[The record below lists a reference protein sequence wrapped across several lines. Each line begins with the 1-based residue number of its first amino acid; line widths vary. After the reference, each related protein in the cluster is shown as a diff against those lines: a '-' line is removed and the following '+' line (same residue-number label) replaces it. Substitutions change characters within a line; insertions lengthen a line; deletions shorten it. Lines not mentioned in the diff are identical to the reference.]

1 MNIVDPLALAAA
13 LPSSPVPDFTPSL
26 PPGLSGPIA
35 IALGWLSAI
44 LIVFAVGLLIF
55 AAIKIM
61 RARQNGGGNEGVEA
75 VGNVLMGLIIGL
87 AAAGIVGF
95 LVAALI

>member
-1 MNIVDPLALAAA
+1 MNTLGLLAYVAA
-13 LPSSPVPDFTPSL
+13 LPSNPVPDFTPSL
-26 PPGLSGPIA
+26 PPGLAEPIS

-61 RARQNGGGNEGVEA
+61 RARQNGAGNEGVEA

-95 LVAALI
+95 LVSALI